1 MFSIGRRF
9 SSHRMRDTSELKTIL
24 TLSFRRAQLRGICL
38 ALICSQLFP
47 CGSASGQTKPASSN
61 FASLSRR
68 AAEARDADRLDEAAA
83 LYKKALALRPSW
95 TEGWWSLG
103 TLLYDKDKYSEA
115 ERAFRIVVQQ
125 APKNGTAHAM
135 LGLCAYELGQDDKA
149 LQELAIGRHFG
160 LLSDEQLRKVVAYH
174 QAMLLLRRGMF
185 VSAQEALSRSMEHG
199 TPDEESVL
207 AEGMAALLIKPEDL
221 PPPGTPGREVVVRAG
236 LAETLVVQ
244 MKSNEARAAYKSLV
258 EEYPD
263 YPNIHYAFGRAL
275 FEMDAPQDAVA
286 EFQRELQLNPSHL
299 LAKLRIAVAEYKV
312 DSAAGLPYAE
322 QVVKLDSGSPFGHYV
337 LGLLLLDTGDFQG
350 ALPELEIARRSFPRE
365 PGVYSALGDAYARAG
380 RKQEAARARATFKQL
395 YEQSPKEPSDS
406 LAGPRLSDLGLEKLG
421 REAPTRPHR

>member
-1 MFSIGRRF
+1 
-9 SSHRMRDTSELKTIL
+9 
-24 TLSFRRAQLRGICL
+24 
-38 ALICSQLFP
+38 
-47 CGSASGQTKPASSN
+47 
-61 FASLSRR
+61 
-68 AAEARDADRLDEAAA
+68 
-83 LYKKALALRPSW
+83 
-95 TEGWWSLG
+95 
-103 TLLYDKDKYSEA
+103 
-115 ERAFRIVVQQ
+115 
-125 APKNGTAHAM
+125 
-135 LGLCAYELGQDDKA
+135 
-149 LQELAIGRHFG
+149 
-160 LLSDEQLRKVVAYH
+160 
-174 QAMLLLRRGMF
+174 
-185 VSAQEALSRSMEHG
+185 
-199 TPDEESVL
+199 
-207 AEGMAALLIKPEDL
+207 
-221 PPPGTPGREVVVRAG
+221 
-236 LAETLVVQ
+236 
-244 MKSNEARAAYKSLV
+244 
-258 EEYPD
+258 
-263 YPNIHYAFGRAL
+263 
-275 FEMDAPQDAVA
+275 MDAPQDAVA